1 MSVRSEIKTGS
12 SWGRDLEGCN
22 FSSLQMGFERGVL
35 IKHTVPSEVWKT
47 PLQLGILAVN
57 LCPLSSR

>member
-22 FSSLQMGFERGVL
+22 FGSIQMGFERGVL
-35 IKHTVPSEVWKT
+35 IKHTVQSEVWKN
-47 PLQLGILAVN
+47 PFAVGYF
-57 LCPLSSR
+57 SG